1 MATRWWSALRT
12 IFARSATGAKSTW
25 GTSIL
30 TVRPPTS
37 LEKAVAAWPP
47 PMLAT
52 SRSASSCNSL
62 GSCKSVLQQPG
73 KIENEYR
80 APAAQDRHSSQPR
93 HQVQGLGQSLQHHF
107 FLPQELVDRQGHLSI
122 LGFGYDVGAQPRGFL
137 RRPVQQRR

>member
-1 MATRWWSALRT
+1 METSRWSALWT
-12 IFARSATGAKSTW
+12 ISGRSATGANSTW

-80 APAAQDRHSSQPR
+80 ATAAQDRHSSQPR
-93 HQVQGLGQSLQHHF
+93 HQVQRLGQGLQHHF
-107 FLPQELVDRQGHLSI
+107 FLPQELVDGQGHFSI
-122 LGFGYDVGAQPRGFL
+122 LGFGHDVRAQPRGL
-137 RRPVQQRR
+137 LGGPAQQRR